1 MTQCIYC
8 FFFSLLRVHLSY
20 RGAGRLEGNI
30 PLQGG
35 VHFRGD
41 VSSLDHC
48 FSEIES
54 VLPCIVEMF
63 SLILKIFSSVFF
75 LNAISSFFPYFS
87 FLVEHYYWL
96 PASSSWAHMWGRYWR
111 LKEFVHP
118 TDICIV

>member
-1 MTQCIYC
+1 MHLLRAGKEMLFRLYVDPVYLLL
-8 FFFSLLRVHLSY
+8 FFSLLRVHLSY

-75 LNAISSFFPYFS
+75 
-87 FLVEHYYWL
+87 
-96 PASSSWAHMWGRYWR
+96 
-111 LKEFVHP
+111 
-118 TDICIV
+118 